1 MSESLHAKF
10 SASAAARWLSCPG
23 SMVLTAGLPDKGS
36 SYARQ
41 GTAEHAVLEWCIQH
55 PGLTATDYCE
65 RIGTTVLVDG
75 HSIDVASGDATH
87 TVNTALAAIRE
98 IAAGAELL
106 LAETRVNY
114 SKWLGVPHDDAWG
127 TADCIAI
134 RGNELIVMDYKS
146 GRGEEVDAED
156 NEQLKLY
163 ALGAL
168 TAYGDIA
175 DITHAR
181 LVILQPR
188 IKSAPSEWR
197 IDIDDLV
204 AWGIGRARSGAASVI
219 NAERGA
225 GKDIGWEQIYLHPGE
240 KACRWCKAKAT
251 CPALREYVAL
261 TVQGAIEAPMSVDEF
276 ADLTPVKVN
285 TDTSDAYLAAAM
297 AKADLIEDWLKAVR
311 AEVERRLLAGQP
323 VPGYKLVQGKQGN
336 RAWSDKA
343 EAEKLLR
350 EVFRLPIEKAYDL
363 SLISPTSAEKLAKA
377 GDIGPRQ
384 WGKAEALIVRSPGRP
399 SVAPA
404 SDKRPALD
412 VTPVTDEFNTL
423 ATDPA
428 DIA

>member
-1 MSESLHAKF
+1 MSENHSKF
-10 SASAAARWLSCPG
+10 SASAAARWMSCPG

-55 PGLTATDYCE
+55 PGLTAIDYTM
-65 RIGTTVLVDG
+65 RVGTAVDVDG
-75 HSIDVASGDATH
+75 HGINIASDDSVGA
-87 TVNTALAAIRE
+87 VNTALDAIRE
-98 IAAGAELL
+98 ITAGAELL

-219 NAERGA
+219 NAENLKGNR
-225 GKDIGWEQIYLHPGE
+225 IGTMVDSQWNATFLHPGE

-251 CPALREYVAL
+251 CPALRGEVL
-261 TVQGAIEAPMSVDEF
+261 GTVFDNTPASPEEFDEVDVHQ
-276 ADLTPVKVN
+276 AKDDGP
-285 TDTSDAYLAAAM
+285 AWLAACM

-363 SLISPTSAEKLAKA
+363 ALISPTSAEKLAKA

-384 WGKAEALIVRSPGRP
+384 WTRAEALIVRPAGKL
-399 SVAPA
+399 SVAPLA
-404 SDKRPALD
+404 DKRPAVD
-412 VTPVTDEFNTL
+412 VVAVQDEFSNEE
-423 ATDPA
+423 